1 MTGPSEPARPS
12 RNRLP
17 RARPAAARL
26 RIRIRRAAA
35 RLRIRIR
42 RAAARLRTPKHRA
55 APGQHRTPPLL
66 RAALRRAAARGTTAR
81 LRALVQRALAPR
93 RRTPVHRTAARLRAG
108 PPRAW
113 RRALGLAVVA
123 GLGAWLGLLVVG
135 SVQTEVGPM
144 ETSMALRPDPDG
156 GTRINVSPLGALELA
171 SHTAPL
177 RLDVEVKQL
186 DPARSTALVEH
197 PERLS
202 GLEEEVAAD
211 VLAGTTELAV
221 RSATAVVTG
230 ATALGLVVYRR
241 PRRALAAGGLALA
254 LLAASTAV
262 AVATWNPRSVLEPR
276 YSGLLTSAPS
286 LIGNARSIVT
296 EFDVYQQELARL
308 VTNVTKLYDATSNL
322 PAYRPDP
329 AGIRVLHV
337 SDIHLNPA
345 AWHIIASLVEQYRID
360 VIVDSGDTMDH
371 GSAAENSFLDPIRD
385 LGAPYVWV
393 RGNHDSR
400 TTQAYLSRM
409 KNVTVLDEGR
419 AATVGGLR
427 IAGTGDPQFTPDRSK
442 AAEGAPAERMAGI
455 RLASAIRDQ
464 ARAGTPVDL
473 AVAHNPVAARETDG
487 TVPLVLAGHLHRR
500 QVEVMRF
507 GTRLKVE
514 GSTGGGGLRAVQNE
528 KPEKVRASVL
538 YLDRTTKRLRAW
550 DEIVLGGLGL
560 TTAEVSRHLPEENK
574 PGAEPSPDPFPK
586 PAPDRVPGTSPA
598 PDRSG
603 RTSAQDRVP
612 APSPSSP
619 GPPSG
624 RPSGA
629 VRSPVP

>member
-1 MTGPSEPARPS
+1 MPVGKGLRG
-12 RNRLP
+12 
-17 RARPAAARL
+17 
-26 RIRIRRAAA
+26 RIRTAT
-35 RLRIRIR
+35 
-42 RAAARLRTPKHRA
+42 ARLRT
-55 APGQHRTPPLL
+55 
-66 RAALRRAAARGTTAR
+66 AAARIPTRPPTR
-81 LRALVQRALAPR
+81 LPKAAAPR
-93 RRTPVHRTAARLRAG
+93 RTAAAPSLRHPA
-108 PPRAW
+108 PRPWA
-113 RRALGLAVVA
+113 RACGLAVVA

-135 SVQTEVGPM
+135 SVHTQVGPM
-144 ETSMALRPDPDG
+144 ETSMALRPDLTG

-177 RLDVEVKQL
+177 RLDVEVEQL
-186 DPARSTALVEH
+186 DPARSSALVEH

-202 GLEEEVAAD
+202 GLEDEVAAD
-211 VLAGTTELAV
+211 IVAGTTELAL
-221 RSATAVVTG
+221 RSCAAVVSG
-230 ATALGLVVYRR
+230 ATALGLAVYRR

-254 LLAASTAV
+254 LLAASTA
-262 AVATWNPRSVLEPR
+262 AAAATWNPRSVLEPR

-308 VTNVTKLYDATSNL
+308 VTNVTKLYDATSTL
-322 PAYRPDP
+322 PAFRPDP
-329 AGIRVLHV
+329 GSIRVLHV
-337 SDIHLNPA
+337 SDLHLNPA
-345 AWHIIASLVEQYRID
+345 AWHIIASLVTQYRID

-371 GSAAENSFLDPIRD
+371 GSAAENAFLDPIRD
-385 LGAPYVWV
+385 LDAPYVWV

-427 IAGTGDPQFTPDRSK
+427 IAGTGDPQFTPDRSV
-442 AAEGAPAERMAGI
+442 AARGAPAERLAGI

-473 AVAHNPVAARETDG
+473 AVAHNPDAARETDG

-500 QVEVMRF
+500 EVEVMRF

-538 YLDRTTKRLRAW
+538 YLDRTTKRLQAW
-550 DEIVLGGLGL
+550 DEITLGGLGL
-560 TTAEVSRHLPEENK
+560 TTAEVGRHLPEENK
-574 PGAEPSPDPFPK
+574 PGAK
-586 PAPDRVPGTSPA
+586 P
-598 PDRSG
+598 
-603 RTSAQDRVP
+603 
-612 APSPSSP
+612 SP
-619 GPPSG
+619 GPFAEPSSSAG
-624 RPSGA
+624 PRPAADPVGKPSPGPSPAAPATPSRGPSGA
-629 VRSPVP
+629 ARSAVP